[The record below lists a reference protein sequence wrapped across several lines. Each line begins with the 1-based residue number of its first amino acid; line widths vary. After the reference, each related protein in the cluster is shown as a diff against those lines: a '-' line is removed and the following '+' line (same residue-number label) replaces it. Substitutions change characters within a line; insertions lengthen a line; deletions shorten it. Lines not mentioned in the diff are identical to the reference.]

1 MKIIIKIQSFGDII
15 TNSSS
20 ETFCTITGSDVNKI
34 LEILK
39 PLFCEFHYCD
49 MYPTVEYY
57 EKGEYTDDSPALV
70 AVSLP
75 QGFDKCKVLS
85 LLCSIVK
92 QDACSLIDKERRNT
106 SCHISDT
113 CYRCNCRLWKHI
125 TDS

>member
-75 QGFDKCKVLS
+75 QGFDMVEDFYKARLKAILDATIGS
-85 LLCSIVK
+85 ENYSINY
-92 QDACSLIDKERRNT
+92 EM
-106 SCHISDT
+106 
-113 CYRCNCRLWKHI
+113 Y
-125 TDS
+125 